1 MESIWQNYKGAI
13 IAVLIVI
20 GAVFSGMIIVP
31 ETHQAVVVRTGE
43 PVRVVNRFDPDDE
56 FGSTGAGVSWRV
68 PIFERVQMV
77 DRRILD
83 LDMEGETVLSNDQQ
97 RLEVN
102 AYARYRIF
110 DPILFVE
117 RAGSEEQLRNQLEP
131 ILTSELRQELGR
143 RTFASLLTP
152 ERGNAMTNIRDTLD
166 DEARTYGAQ
175 VLDVRIK
182 RADLPE
188 GTPLQ
193 AAFNRMT
200 SDRQEEAETIRA
212 GGRRDAQIIRAE
224 AEAEAARIYAN
235 AYNQDPGFYD
245 FYRAMESYR
254 TTFGPRR
261 TGETEESVGESSV
274 ILAPDNE
281 YLRQFRGGRR

>member
-1 MESIWQNYKGAI
+1 MDGFWQIRKSVIFVLA
-13 IAVLIVI
+13 AVIV
-20 GAVFSGMIIVP
+20 AALSSVVIVP

-43 PVRVVNRFDPDDE
+43 PVRKINAFEPNVAY
-56 FGSTGAGVSWRV
+56 GQTGAGVTWRI

-110 DPILFVE
+110 DPVLFVE

-166 DEARTYGAQ
+166 EEARTYGAQ

-182 RADLPE
+182 RADLPV
-188 GTPLQ
+188 GTPLT

-224 AEAEAARIYAN
+224 AEANAAKIYAD
-235 AYNQDPGFYD
+235 AYNQDPEFYD

-254 TTFGPRR
+254 RTFGPMRE
-261 TGETEESVGESSV
+261 GENPSNVGESSV

-281 YLRQFRGGRR
+281 YLRQFRGRR

>member
-1 MESIWQNYKGAI
+1 MAGFWKNQKLAVIAVAGAI
-13 IAVLIVI
+13 ITVLACIV
-20 GAVFSGMIIVP
+20 IVP
-31 ETHQAVVVRTGE
+31 ETHQAVIVRTGE
-43 PVRVVNRFDPDDE
+43 PVRVVNRFKPDQA
-56 FGSTGAGVSWRV
+56 FGETGAGVALRI
-68 PIFERVQMV
+68 PIIEIVQMV

-110 DPILFVE
+110 DPVLFVE

-152 ERGNAMTNIRDTLD
+152 ERGNAMNNIRDTLD
-166 DEARTYGAQ
+166 EEARNYGAQ

-182 RADLPE
+182 RADLPL
-188 GTPLQ
+188 GTPLT

-224 AEAEAARIYAN
+224 AEAEAAKIYAD
-235 AYNQDPGFYD
+235 AYNQDPDFYD

-254 TTFGPRR
+254 RTFGPMRD
-261 TGETEESVGESSV
+261 GENPANVGDSSV

-281 YLRQFRGGRR
+281 YLRQFRGGR